1 MSARRAGRRSLLFPW
16 RQGGVW
22 REGGGRGGGGAGYQ
36 PFFPGLLEILL
47 GHLSAGGLDVGGL
60 VAVHEDPERVAPSER
75 IDRLFSK
82 LRTRLLT

>member
-1 MSARRAGRRSLLFPW
+1 
-16 RQGGVW
+16 V
-22 REGGGRGGGGAGYQ
+22 GGGAGHQ

-47 GHLSAGGLDVGGL
+47 RHLSAGGLDVGGL